1 MNNDSFVEKVKLFLK
16 KQPWVFS
23 TINRLMTP
31 SWSGVSAKKVIR
43 DIPKGAVILNLGSGV
58 TRIRPDVTNVDFYPF
73 EGVDVV
79 ADISKL
85 PFEDGSADAVICECV
100 LEHVLNPTVVVSEM
114 HRVMKKGAVVYVIVP
129 FVFPFHS
136 SPDDFNRWSR
146 MGLRELFRDFDEV
159 DSGIH
164 FGAGHAVCWILSEY
178 LGTILSFGLKT
189 LQNIFFMVFLVL
201 FTPLNYLD
209 FILNKFKTSGN
220 IASHIYFLG
229 RKK

>member
-1 MNNDSFVEKVKLFLK
+1 MNNDSFVEKIKLFLK

-23 TINRLMTP
+23 MINRLMTP
-31 SWSGVSAKKVIR
+31 SWSATSAKKAIR

-58 TRIRPDVTNVDFYPF
+58 TRIREDVTNVDFYPF
-73 EGVDVV
+73 ENVDVV

-85 PFEDGSADAVICECV
+85 PFEDGSADAIICECV
-100 LEHVLNPTVVVSEM
+100 LEHVPNPTVVVSEM

-178 LGTILSFGLKT
+178 LGTVLSFGSKT